1 MIAQTAYDAH
11 DVRGHALDGFVRGYA
26 CVERVRSAE
35 NSRASGAMPCQ
46 AVLLAVARPEL
57 PLSTEG
63 KGHVRVFGR
72 KDGCHRSCRRTAE
85 YRNRSQSAQPRGLRP
100 PLRPAH
106 GIARS
111 MPSAGTIPH
120 PDTLHAMSDLS
131 ARVIVALRNYE
142 KDNDLGALF
151 DSVNALAD
159 THALDD
165 LIAVAEEHRDRH
177 EIVIPVYERVTSQ
190 RPNDAR
196 ALVVLANAY
205 WLTGR
210 GPEVVGELASRAI
223 RADATNRAAWH
234 LWALS
239 EGDVRARVE
248 RWQQVTDRFPDDLLA
263 RAALADNAASLAG
276 AEHDPLALD
285 LAVRTYEG
293 LWQESP
299 TPTQRR
305 ALEETLATL
314 RGWKL

>member
-1 MIAQTAYDAH
+1 MPVPCPSRSPDGQQAGDPYLSPMPDLREQVVA
-11 DVRGHALDGFVRGYA
+11 AL
-26 CVERVRSAE
+26 
-35 NSRASGAMPCQ
+35 
-46 AVLLAVARPEL
+46 
-57 PLSTEG
+57 T
-63 KGHVRVFGR
+63 K
-72 KDGCHRSCRRTAE
+72 
-85 YRNRSQSAQPRGLRP
+85 
-100 PLRPAH
+100 
-106 GIARS
+106 
-111 MPSAGTIPH
+111 
-120 PDTLHAMSDLS
+120 
-131 ARVIVALRNYE
+131 YE

-151 DSVNALAD
+151 DAIRALTR
-159 THALDD
+159 THDLDA

-177 EIVIPVYERVTSQ
+177 EVVIPVYEHVTTQ
-190 RPNDAR
+190 RPTDAR

-210 GPEVVGELASRAI
+210 GPEVVGELAARAL
-223 RADATNRAAWH
+223 RADPDNRGAWH

-239 EGDVRARVE
+239 EGDVRGRME
-248 RWQQVTDRFPDDLLA
+248 RWQQVTERFPSDLLA

-305 ALEETLATL
+305 ALEETLEAL